1 MSLFLFVVPRTYES
15 VEFRTGPSLNVII
28 GPNGT
33 GKSAIVCAICL
44 GLAGKTSWL
53 GRASSPADFIRYGM
67 NRGIIELELCVFHST

>member
-1 MSLFLFVVPRTYES
+1 MYGCVFLPRIYES

-53 GRASSPADFIRYGM
+53 GRASSPADFIRYGT
-67 NRGIIELELCVFHST
+67 NKGTIELEL